1 MLADTLSETHVVAEL
16 QCAARVAQSRSVRSW
31 LVTLY
36 CDLQV
41 HLALVHY
48 VCCRYTWHWPRGHM
62 TPARDHAGLMLCATV
77 AGFEAGEAAARL
89 WVRA

>member
-1 MLADTLSETHVVAEL
+1 
-16 QCAARVAQSRSVRSW
+16 
-31 LVTLY
+31 
-36 CDLQV
+36 
-41 HLALVHY
+41 
-48 VCCRYTWHWPRGHM
+48 M